1 MFNTWED
8 VRRVRDQLLQMSD
21 GAFFVAAEAGVELDV
36 VMKTY
41 RNDLRDVPDIFSDPA
56 DVVMPDPWANPP
68 VVSVSIVFQ
77 FWKKLFAVVMSPIVP
92 ALAIV
97 PQDKSAPS
105 FVRYFPD
112 APEVEG
118 ESFGSVTE
126 LLTILAD
133 VTVPSAGTIVVP
145 TSLITTASTVS
156 PSAKKSVAG
165 DRVSVEPDVVYV
177 LVA

>member
-68 VVSVSIVFQ
+68 VE
-77 FWKKLFAVVMSPIVP
+77 
-92 ALAIV
+92 
-97 PQDKSAPS
+97 
-105 FVRYFPD
+105 VR
-112 APEVEG
+112 
-118 ESFGSVTE
+118 
-126 LLTILAD
+126 
-133 VTVPSAGTIVVP
+133 
-145 TSLITTASTVS
+145 
-156 PSAKKSVAG
+156 
-165 DRVSVEPDVVYV
+165 
-177 LVA
+177 